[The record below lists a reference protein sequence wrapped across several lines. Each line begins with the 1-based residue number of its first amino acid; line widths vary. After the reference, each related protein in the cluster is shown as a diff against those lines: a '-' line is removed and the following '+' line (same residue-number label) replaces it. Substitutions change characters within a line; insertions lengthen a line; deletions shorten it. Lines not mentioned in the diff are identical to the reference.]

1 MLAPETE
8 RELAKMA
15 AHHAPLVTGPEAGDL
30 EIPDPLMVDAGQM
43 AASADAAVNAFLAS
57 VKDVG
62 STAAAVRP
70 TADTPAADESSKD
83 KAAGEQK

>member
-1 MLAPETE
+1 MP
-8 RELAKMA
+8 
-15 AHHAPLVTGPEAGDL
+15 AHHAPLVTRPGSGDL

-43 AASADAAVNAFLAS
+43 AAAADAAVNAFLVS

-62 STAAAVRP
+62 ATPAVVR
-70 TADTPAADESSKD
+70 PAADSAAEDESPKD